1 MFNKVTHVTNYWK
14 VPIQIPER
22 KILVYKEIKDRDFR
36 FWFLVFI
43 SFLAFCFYEPEWM
56 LGKKKIR
63 KCPQIPRTHNFE
75 SGFYAKH
82 KKPSRL
88 MMNHM
93 FSDICKDIVLDLISI
108 F

>member
-1 MFNKVTHVTNYWK
+1 
-14 VPIQIPER
+14 
-22 KILVYKEIKDRDFR
+22 
-36 FWFLVFI
+36 
-43 SFLAFCFYEPEWM
+43 M

-75 SGFYAKH
+75 SSYSAEKH

-88 MMNHM
+88 MMNYM

>member
-1 MFNKVTHVTNYWK
+1 
-14 VPIQIPER
+14 
-22 KILVYKEIKDRDFR
+22 
-36 FWFLVFI
+36 
-43 SFLAFCFYEPEWM
+43 M

-75 SGFYAKH
+75 SRFYAKH

-88 MMNHM
+88 MMNYM